1 MTWKLFFSH
10 EPDMAN
16 AATLL
21 SIHHFILMGFGVLAI
36 LIPLKF
42 SKKIRNHPKEKILKI
57 ILAIVLIL
65 LEIGYHIHNWYKP
78 MTSVPLHIC
87 SFAVFLN
94 VTLLLTDSK
103 RVFEYAFFFGI
114 LGGLLALY
122 LPDTMGFPY
131 YNFRY
136 YHFLILH
143 SLLIVVPLY
152 YYKAYGYR
160 VDYKITIK
168 VFKAV
173 VITGIVIYIINSFI
187 GTNYWFV
194 TKVPSNVQFVFKRW
208 NVYIVCFSTLIF
220 LSMIGLTFFSN
231 YVESKQKKNS

>member
-21 SIHHFILMGFGVLAI
+21 SIHHFILMILGVIAFI
-36 LIPLKF
+36 LPLKF
-42 SKKIRNHPKEKILKI
+42 GTKIKSYAKERKLKI
-57 ILAIVLIL
+57 FFAVLL
-65 LEIGYHIHNWYKP
+65 VFLEIGYHIHNWYKP
-78 MTSVPLHIC
+78 MLSVPLHVC

-94 VTLLLTDSK
+94 VALLFTDSK
-103 RVFEYAFFFGI
+103 KVFEYAFFFGV

-143 SLLIVVPLY
+143 SLLIVIPIY
-152 YYKAYGYR
+152 YYKAYNYR

-168 VFKAV
+168 VFKIV
-173 VITGIVIYIINSFI
+173 VFAGIIIYIINSFLN
-187 GTNYWFV
+187 TNYWFV
-194 TKVPSNVQFVFKRW
+194 NKVPANVQFVFRNW
-208 NVYIVCFSTLIF
+208 NVYIICFSALIF
-220 LSMIGLTFFSN
+220 LSMLGLTFFSN
-231 YVESKQKKNS
+231 YKEEKNKKNS

>member
-21 SIHHFILMGFGVLAI
+21 SIHHFILMFFGVLAI
-36 LIPLKF
+36 IIPLKYGIKVKQY
-42 SKKIRNHPKEKILKI
+42 SKEKKLKI
-57 ILAIVLIL
+57 FFVVVLIL

-78 MTSVPLHIC
+78 MLSVPLHIC

-94 VTLLLTDSK
+94 VALLLTDSK
-103 RVFEYAFFFGI
+103 RVFEYAFFFGV

-160 VDYKITIK
+160 IDYKVTIK
-168 VFKAV
+168 VFKGV
-173 VITGIVIYIINSFI
+173 VFAGIGVYIVNSFI

-194 TKVPSNVQFVFKRW
+194 TEIPSNVQFVFKDW
-208 NVYIVCFSTLIF
+208 NVYIICFSALI
-220 LSMIGLTFFSN
+220 LSAMFGLTYFAN
-231 YVESKQKKNS
+231 CNESKENKNS